1 MTWVTGKL
9 LCSSNH
15 NCNVLWNLKSQTT
28 QSLPGA
34 GPLMLAQLS
43 SREVWQDA
51 LTSSSCVTQYKNP
64 KKKLSTLSEFIMFL
78 FAVMV
83 CGRFVEI
90 EMQDE
95 GWTFWFILFLIFWG
109 QQIEQPLSSSNI
121 MPGRMLASPKPLLF
135 KESNSSQALLDVQF
149 HKSKEKCFD
158 VDVRTEC
165 V

>member
-1 MTWVTGKL
+1 MCCEILKVKQLNPFPGL
-9 LCSSNH
+9 
-15 NCNVLWNLKSQTT
+15 VLWCWLNLAPVRYDKTRWRLHHAWLT
-28 QSLPGA
+28 QL
-34 GPLMLAQLS
+34 LD
-43 SREVWQDA
+43 R
-51 LTSSSCVTQYKNP
+51 YKNP